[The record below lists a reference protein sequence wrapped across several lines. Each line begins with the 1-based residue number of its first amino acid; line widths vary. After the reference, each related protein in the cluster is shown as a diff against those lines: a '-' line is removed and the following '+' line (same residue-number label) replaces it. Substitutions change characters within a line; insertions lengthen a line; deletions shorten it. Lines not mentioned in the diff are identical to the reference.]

1 MDTIEKERNSRN
13 SLKNTKCIAVNQY
26 MVIIDV
32 TLPQKITD
40 ICHYEELAQNN
51 PLYLH
56 VNNLHPP
63 L

>member
-56 VNNLHPP
+56 V
-63 L
+63 